1 MKVAVAIVILMLC
14 LGCSDAT
21 EATRVRLELSP
32 TSDFAESFE
41 MLVSQTPG
49 GAHCL
54 ATWRLRDDS
63 RQTAQDLSQ
72 AELDALLGALAEAGS
87 LTLEDGDCGD
97 EEDQVLYTRLDLK
110 SGEYARHTQW
120 RGLPP
125 DQARLANVLLA
136 SPLGPTLSQ
145 GLGDVQRRKAELNAQ
160 QQSSSPGRGATAPPA
175 VCRFPRPTSQ

>member
-1 MKVAVAIVILMLC
+1 MKAAIAILLLMLC

-32 TSDFAESFE
+32 TSDFAEGFE
-41 MLVSQTPG
+41 MLVSQTPS

-63 RQTAQDLSQ
+63 RQTAQDLTQ
-72 AELDALLGALAEAGS
+72 EELDALLGALAEAGS

-97 EEDQVLYTRLDLK
+97 EESQVLYTRLDLK
-110 SGEYARHTQW
+110 SGDYARHTEW

-125 DQARLANVLLA
+125 EQARLASVLLA

-145 GLGDVQRRKAELNAQ
+145 GLGDVQRRKAELNTPQASTAAKG
-160 QQSSSPGRGATAPPA
+160 SSMSEAH
-175 VCRFPRPTSQ
+175 VCRFPKRSGR